1 MTIEETNKQNPI
13 DLLDAATS
21 LSLKT
26 NKNVNMRYILSN
38 ILNTG
43 FDRYTEME
51 YDLSEHGRIID
62 CESFVASAFKKK
74 RQAIT
79 KEGIEIVG
87 DNQRN
92 INYINKRLE
101 EFEYTTGI
109 SFEMF
114 MDEVV
119 ENLVNFN
126 NCFILKYRNENNSTG
141 NVRYI
146 GEREIKPI
154 SGIYVL
160 AAPTIDTA
168 NDKKGN
174 IVKYRHRIT
183 NELTKI
189 FKAEDILHI
198 YHNKRTGVTIGT
210 PPLEA
215 VKDDIRALRNIEEC
229 TELLIYRHASPFI
242 HVQVGD
248 KDKPAGK
255 LIDGTPEVNLYS
267 SIIDNMNESGGVA
280 TPHRVKIN
288 MLGSESQA
296 MRLES
301 YLTYYRDRVLAGLN
315 ISQVDLA
322 IGGNTTGGSAGIIS
336 QTLKDDVRAYQK
348 TISTFIS
355 NLLFNE
361 LLLESDYYKNQ
372 INIPKKDRVYLSF
385 NENDLD
391 ARVKLESHYLN
402 MYQGGLITKDF
413 AAKHI
418 KDMTKEDIQEDKDS
432 SPTPTKSGQ
441 GANRNALIK
450 SSVSSGKKIKD
461 SFDLHYDK
469 ESDII
474 DILEYAENKML
485 LSSINYD
492 IIENIYDNVI
502 ELRDSFNKEELIDL
516 IINSLI
522 SELLKE
528 GD

>member
-1 MTIEETNKQNPI
+1 MTIEENGI
-13 DLLDAATS
+13 SHELLDAS
-21 LSLKT
+21 VSQLKT

-79 KEGIEIVG
+79 KEGVEIVG

-92 INYINKRLE
+92 VDYINKRLE
-101 EFEYTTGI
+101 EIEYTTGLP
-109 SFEMF
+109 FELF
-114 MDEVV
+114 IDEVV

-126 NCFILKYRNENNSTG
+126 NCFILKYRNEDNSTG
-141 NVRYI
+141 NVRYV
-146 GEREIKPI
+146 GEKEIKPI
-154 SGIYVL
+154 SGLYVL

-174 IVKYRHRIT
+174 IIKYRHRIT
-183 NELTKI
+183 SELTKI

-215 VKDDIRALRNIEEC
+215 VKDDITALRNIEEC
-229 TELLIYRHASPFI
+229 TELLIYRHASPFV

-248 KDKPAGK
+248 KDKPAGR
-255 LIDGTPEVNLYS
+255 LPDGTPEVNLYS
-267 SIIDNMNESGGVA
+267 SIIDEMNESGGVA
-280 TPHRVKIN
+280 TPHRIKIN

-348 TISTFIS
+348 TLTNFIS
-355 NLLFNE
+355 NTLFTE
-361 LLLESDYYKNQ
+361 LLLESDYYADS

-402 MYQGGLITKDF
+402 MFQGGLITKEF
-413 AAKHI
+413 ATKHI
-418 KDMTKEDIQEDKDS
+418 KDMTKADIQKESTTQQK
-432 SPTPTKSGQ
+432 TTGQ
-441 GANRNALIK
+441 GANRNALVK

-469 ESDII
+469 KSDII
-474 DILEYAENKML
+474 NILDFAKNKML

-492 IIENIYDNVI
+492 IIENIYDNVL
-502 ELRDSFNKEELIDL
+502 ELKDSFNKEELINL
-516 IINSLI
+516 IVDSLI
-522 SELLKE
+522 SEILKE